1 MTLKDKLKEIIDNN
15 LSSLSELAE
24 YLGIT
29 YQSLSN
35 KMNGRSDF
43 TRKEIQ
49 RIADLYRLSSEEV
62 FITFFSDDID

>member
-1 MTLKDKLKEIIDNN
+1 MKEKLKEVIDNN
-15 LSSLSELAE
+15 LSSIAELAQV
-24 YLGIT
+24 LNIT

-49 RIADLYRLSSEEV
+49 KIAEFFGMSSEEV
-62 FITFFSDDID
+62 FITFFSDDV

>member
-1 MTLKDKLKEIIDNN
+1 MKEKLKEIIDNN
-15 LSSLSELAE
+15 FSSISELADI
-24 YLGIT
+24 LGIT

-49 RIADLYRLSSEEV
+49 KIAELYNLSSEEV
-62 FITFFSDDID
+62 FITFFAD

>member
-1 MTLKDKLKEIIDNN
+1 MKEKLKEVIDHN
-15 LSSLSELAE
+15 LSSISELAQV
-24 YLGIT
+24 LNIT

-49 RIADLYRLSSEEV
+49 KIAEFFNMSSEEV
-62 FITFFSDDID
+62 FITFFSDEI